1 MRRILNV
8 WNDNSTTNRSYMRTS
23 RFIVLVIL
31 LCASTSISSEERKI
45 TEEVFLSQLVDPET
59 GKIDGDMAQLL
70 WISCKVD
77 LVHLTEAIEHLHL
90 WLEEETSGGTDE
102 ISSKRQSSG
111 KERFQ
116 KLISVLHPEVKRTLS
131 DCLRKHGLLSRV
143 SGEEGPQRYGIPSIL
158 SPYFPDLMFQ
168 EGIWAVNCF
177 RALLTY
183 LLQPLQ
189 QDLLNSVQYHP
200 LLQHLPFLK
209 LLGLGAL
216 LHHFFLHSNNST
228 VQASEPDASLN
239 VQEDKGRNDRKK
251 IVIAVVVTASVT
263 LVVAAVLFLCCTKI
277 CRTRKKDGQNDESP
291 LLSLSLT
298 DSSGSSYKS
307 YVLGNSMKEEKL
319 DHQSLELGS
328 TGGASKFDTSSN
340 INGLVPPPP
349 GRPPT
354 GLPTLKP
361 PPGRANPLPPEPPSS
376 FKPPPSRNG
385 PPPPPPPPVP
395 PPTLK
400 LSGTRPPPL
409 APKRPSNAA
418 SGEVGGSD
426 AEGDAP
432 KTKLK
437 PFFWDKVLAN
447 PDHSMVWHQIKSGSF
462 QFDENMI
469 ETLFGYNAAEK
480 NKNERKKESTSH
492 DPSPHFIQIINP
504 KKAQNLSIL
513 LRALNVTVEEVC
525 DAIREGN
532 ELPSEFLQTLL
543 KMAPTQEEELKLRLF
558 NGQLSQLGPAERFLK
573 ALIEIPFAFKRLE
586 ALLFMCTLQEE
597 VTTLKESF
605 ATLEVACKELRS
617 SRLFLK
623 LLEAV
628 LKTGNRMNDGTF
640 RGGAQAFKLDTL
652 LKLSDV
658 KGIDG
663 KTTLLHFVVQEII
676 RSEGV
681 RAARAAKE
689 SRSFSS
695 IKSDDLLEETSQE
708 TEEHYRS
715 LGLQK
720 VSGLSNELENVKKA
734 SVLDAENLTGTVT
747 KLGHALVKTRDFLN
761 SEMKN
766 SGEDSEFHE
775 TLKSFVQNAEVDITG
790 LLEEEK
796 RIMALVKSTG
806 DYFHGNAG
814 KDEGLR
820 LFVIVRDFLL
830 IIDKACREVRLAPKK
845 STYVQKKEAPSSDP
859 RQPPTTPSASNLRQP
874 PSPDLHKR
882 LFPAIQDRRMDN
894 SSSDDES

>member
-1 MRRILNV
+1 MTIQQQIGL
-8 WNDNSTTNRSYMRTS
+8 MRTS
-23 RFIVLVIL
+23 CFIVLVIL

-45 TEEVFLSQLVDPET
+45 TEEVFLSQLVDPAT

-70 WISCKVD
+70 WISCQVD

-116 KLISVLHPEVKRTLS
+116 KLISVLHPEVKQTLS
-131 DCLRKHGLLSRV
+131 DCLRRHGLLSRV
-143 SGEEGPQRYGIPSIL
+143 SGEEGASKIWYTKYIESLFPRLYVPRRNLGSESLQSSAEVASPAPAAGSAQL
-158 SPYFPDLMFQ
+158 SPVPSAAPTPSTSHTPRSRRPAAAFFP
-168 EGIWAVNCF
+168 
-177 RALLTY
+177 
-183 LLQPLQ
+183 
-189 QDLLNSVQYHP
+189 SVS
-200 LLQHLPFLK
+200 K
-209 LLGLGAL
+209 
-216 LHHFFLHSNNST
+216 NST
-228 VQASEPDASLN
+228 VQASEPDAGLN
-239 VQEDKGRNDRKK
+239 VQEDKGRDDRKK

-263 LVVAAVLFLCCTKI
+263 LVVAAVFFLCCTKI
-277 CRTRKKDGQNDESP
+277 CRTGKKDGQNDERP

-307 YVLGNSMKEEKL
+307 YVLGNSMKEVKL
-319 DHQSLELGS
+319 DHQSLESGS

-354 GLPTLKP
+354 GLPTLKA

-385 PPPPPPPPVP
+385 PPPPPPPVPPSTLKVPPSTLKPSGSAGPPPPPPPPPGPPPPPPPKIGVP
-395 PPTLK
+395 PPRPPQSMPFGSK
-400 LSGTRPPPL
+400 VARPPPL

-480 NKNERKKESTSH
+480 NKNERKKESTFQ
-492 DPSPHFIQIINP
+492 DPSPHLIQIINP

-605 ATLEVACKELRS
+605 ATLEFFGYLRLTSIS
-617 SRLFLK
+617 S
-623 LLEAV
+623 
-628 LKTGNRMNDGTF
+628 
-640 RGGAQAFKLDTL
+640 
-652 LKLSDV
+652 
-658 KGIDG
+658 
-663 KTTLLHFVVQEII
+663 
-676 RSEGV
+676 
-681 RAARAAKE
+681 
-689 SRSFSS
+689 
-695 IKSDDLLEETSQE
+695 
-708 TEEHYRS
+708 
-715 LGLQK
+715 
-720 VSGLSNELENVKKA
+720 A
-734 SVLDAENLTGTVT
+734 SM
-747 KLGHALVKTRDFLN
+747 VKTN
-761 SEMKN
+761 VV
-766 SGEDSEFHE
+766 
-775 TLKSFVQNAEVDITG
+775 T
-790 LLEEEK
+790 
-796 RIMALVKSTG
+796 
-806 DYFHGNAG
+806 
-814 KDEGLR
+814 
-820 LFVIVRDFLL
+820 
-830 IIDKACREVRLAPKK
+830 
-845 STYVQKKEAPSSDP
+845 
-859 RQPPTTPSASNLRQP
+859 
-874 PSPDLHKR
+874 
-882 LFPAIQDRRMDN
+882 
-894 SSSDDES
+894 